1 MKFPDH
7 FKLII
12 PTIRALKITGGSA
25 TTDKITNKVI
35 EIEKYNS
42 EIINSPQKRDKSI
55 SRY

>member
-55 SRY
+55 NRY